1 MLLKVYADGASRG
14 NPGPSAIA
22 FIVLDQNGRK
32 LREHSEYVGVGTN
45 NQAEYKALIHALESA
60 VNFGD
65 ELTCSMDSEL
75 VVKQMNGEYRITD
88 LKMRNLW
95 RQAVALK
102 EKFRRA
108 TFVHVPRANPH
119 IERVDQLA
127 NEVLD
132 RISLQP
138 PSDSVS
144 RANRQ
149 LKLTDY

>member
-1 MLLKVYADGASRG
+1 MFLKVYTDGASRG

-22 FIVLDQNGRK
+22 FIILDQAGRK

-45 NQAEYKALIHALESA
+45 NQAEYKALILALESA

-65 ELTCSMDSEL
+65 ELTCCMDSEL
-75 VVKQMNGEYRITD
+75 VVKQMNGEYRVND

-102 EKFRRA
+102 EKFKRA
-108 TFVHVPRANPH
+108 AFVHVPRANSY
-119 IERVDQLA
+119 IERVDRLA

-132 RISLQP
+132 RISLQT

-144 RANRQ
+144 KANRQ